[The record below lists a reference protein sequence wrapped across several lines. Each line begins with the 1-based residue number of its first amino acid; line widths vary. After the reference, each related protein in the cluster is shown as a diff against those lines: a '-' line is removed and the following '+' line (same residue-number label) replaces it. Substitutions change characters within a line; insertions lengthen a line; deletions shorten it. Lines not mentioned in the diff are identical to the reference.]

1 MPELK
6 ERRLG
11 LKAWPILGI
20 VIVQSILCL
29 AHWFLYVTFTAFW
42 GPIGPNALLGLKV
55 GLTCLSMLFITA
67 ALLGFRFTSWLV
79 AFIYQI
85 AALWLGLL
93 NFFFVAACSAWLLD
107 LVLRFTLPDAA
118 RLHARHQIA
127 LVLLFSAIG
136 VVIYGLLNARFIRVR
151 RVPITL
157 DNLPPSW
164 RGRTA
169 LLISD
174 IHLGNVN
181 GVRFARRLA
190 SLARRLNPDIIFI
203 PGDLYDGTKAEPEKI
218 AAPLFDL
225 APPLGVFFVSGNH
238 EEFGGSTHYAEAL
251 KSHGFHVLDS
261 ERMDVDGL
269 QILGIPYEVSNYPM
283 RLRHFLMGERL
294 SEGAASILLQHV
306 PTRLPIV
313 EQAGVSLQLSG
324 HTHGGQ
330 VFPFSW
336 FTRRAFG
343 KFTYGHQLF
352 GNLQV
357 ITSSG
362 AGTWGP
368 PMRVGT
374 HPEVVL
380 ITFQ

>member
-1 MPELK
+1 M
-6 ERRLG
+6 
-11 LKAWPILGI
+11 KAWPIVGI
-20 VIVQSILCL
+20 VIVQVILCL
-29 AHWFLYVTFTAFW
+29 AHWFLYLTWTSFSWPMSPTAILW
-42 GPIGPNALLGLKV
+42 LKIA
-55 GLTCLSMLFITA
+55 LTCLSMLFMTA
-67 ALLGFRFTSWLV
+67 ALLGFRFSNWLV

-93 NFFFVAACSAWLLD
+93 NFFFIACCLAWIVD
-107 LVLRFTLPDAA
+107 LVLHFTLPQAA
-118 RLHARHQIA
+118 RMHVRHELA
-127 LVLLFSAIG
+127 AVFLVAA
-136 VVIYGLLNARFIRVR
+136 VAAVIYGVINARFIRIR
-151 RVPITL
+151 RVSVAL
-157 DNLPPSW
+157 ENLPDSW
-164 RGRTA
+164 HGRTA

-181 GVRFARRLA
+181 GVRFARRLS
-190 SLARRLNPDIIFI
+190 SLAKRLNPDIVFI
-203 PGDLYDGTKAEPEKI
+203 PGDLYDGTKADPEKI

-225 APPLGVFFVSGNH
+225 SPPLGVFFVSGNH
-238 EEFGGSTHYAEAL
+238 EEFGGTTHYAEAL
-251 KSHGFHVLDS
+251 RQRGFHVLDS
-261 ERMDVDGL
+261 ERVVIDGL

-336 FTRRAFG
+336 ITRRAFG
-343 KFTYGHQLF
+343 KFTYGHQNF

-380 ITFQ
+380 ITFR

>member
-1 MPELK
+1 M
-6 ERRLG
+6 
-11 LKAWPILGI
+11 KAWPILGI
-20 VIVQSILCL
+20 VIVQAVLCL
-29 AHWFLYVTFTAFW
+29 AHWFLYVTWTAFW
-42 GPIGPNALLGLKV
+42 WPLGPSAILALKV
-55 GLTCLSMLFITA
+55 ALIALSMLFMTA
-67 ALLGFRFTSWLV
+67 ALLGFRFTNWLV
-79 AFIYQI
+79 AFIYQV
-85 AALWLGLL
+85 AALWLGLM
-93 NFFFVAACSAWLLD
+93 NFFLVAACLTWIID
-107 LVLRFTLPDAA
+107 LVLRFVVSDAL
-118 RLHARHQIA
+118 RFKIRHELIA
-127 LVLLFSAIG
+127 MLCAAAVVA
-136 VVIYGLLNARFIRVR
+136 VIYGVLNARFIRVR
-151 RVPITL
+151 RVTVNL
-157 DNLPPSW
+157 ENLPESW
-164 RGRTA
+164 RDRTA

-174 IHLGNVN
+174 IHLGNIN
-181 GVRFARRLA
+181 GVRFAQRLA
-190 SLARRLNPDIIFI
+190 SLAQRLKPDVVFI
-203 PGDLYDGTKAEPEKI
+203 PGDLYDGTKADPEKI
-218 AAPLFDL
+218 ASPLFEL

-251 KSHGFHVLDS
+251 KLRGFHVLDS
-261 ERMDVDGL
+261 ECVVVDGL
-269 QILGIPYEVSNYPM
+269 QILGVPYEASNYPM
-283 RLRHFLMGERL
+283 RLRHFLMGQRL

-336 FTRRAFG
+336 ITRRAFG
-343 KFTYGHQLF
+343 KFTYGHQRF

-380 ITFQ
+380 ISFR